1 MRLSVVQL
9 FVAQVA
15 QRGLSSGGETEV
27 PAQWRGVLLLAVG
40 VSTRAS
46 NPQTPRSAPLTAL
59 TAGMSSWQE
68 NGVDAAA
75 EDDDLS
81 PAELELAQAW
91 DRRRAKSL
99 PAYPEHANALFR
111 ALSHGCRK
119 RVRFADALGLSLA
132 SVKHFSAAEEPRVP
146 LHLTGLPLAPA
157 LRIAGDGG
165 EVEVEV
171 EARVR
176 HCGLALERVA
186 VSCGRVHGT
195 IRVATDAGERE
206 KEVGVRYTLDE
217 WQSYVDVRAVP
228 AHSLVPD
235 RERFAFTV
243 CAPPRPESGAAV
255 HFALYLRGGG
265 EELWDNNDG
274 QNYTL
279 RPGHLHSA

>member
-1 MRLSVVQL
+1 MLSINKYRPSCVV
-9 FVAQVA
+9 
-15 QRGLSSGGETEV
+15 SSSWPWACPPGCLT
-27 PAQWRGVLLLAVG
+27 PT
-40 VSTRAS
+40 S
-46 NPQTPRSAPLTAL
+46 QTLHSAPLTAL
-59 TAGMSSWQE
+59 TAVMSTSQE
-68 NGVDAAA
+68 NGVDTA

-81 PAELELAQAW
+81 PTELELAQTW

-99 PAYPEHANALFR
+99 PAYPEHANTLLR
-111 ALSHGCRK
+111 ALSQGCRK
-119 RVRFADALGLSLA
+119 RVRFADALGLNLA

-157 LRIAGDGG
+157 LRIHEDGG
-165 EVEVEV
+165 EV

-176 HCGLALERVA
+176 RCGLALERVA
-186 VSCGRVHGT
+186 ISCGRVHGT
-195 IRVATDAGERE
+195 IRVAADAGERE

-217 WQSYVDVRAVP
+217 WQSYVDARAVP
-228 AHSLVPD
+228 VHSLVPD

-265 EELWDNNDG
+265 AEFWDNNDG